1 MRYAVFENWRT
12 ADIASPRRAEAIS
25 DRYPL
30 FKLLGECLQRFRMNR
45 EEHQFP
51 QDLGIRGTRDGRD
64 YVLGK
69 RSKAGFQQIPQSQAQ
84 AFRSS
89 LSPSLSSSNH
99 HTLLDIFIF
108 PLGGTFFQHGINLT
122 QILKFW
128 NLFHYPGAF
137 QDDTAQPYR
146 ERPA

>member
-1 MRYAVFENWRT
+1 MRYAVFGNWRT
-12 ADIASPRRAEAIS
+12 ANIASPRRTEAIS

-84 AFRSS
+84 AFRSTFSFTFRSSFGRHVLPTWHQPHANLEILES
-89 LSPSLSSSNH
+89 LPLSRSVS
-99 HTLLDIFIF
+99 
-108 PLGGTFFQHGINLT
+108 GRHG
-122 QILKFW
+122 
-128 NLFHYPGAF
+128 
-137 QDDTAQPYR
+137 
-146 ERPA
+146 PAIP